1 MTTEDAHPA
10 TGAGA
15 AQAHALAAEAPPEK
29 PTLVARGKELWDR
42 VKHTRPMRANARFGA
57 RSGGV
62 LTGGI
67 AYAAL
72 FSVFAALT
80 IGFTAFMA
88 VLGDNE
94 RLRDEVLNA
103 VDDALPGLIDTG
115 DGNGMLD
122 PKDLVL
128 STSLTLTSVVAVVVL
143 LLSAIAAVAALRKAV
158 RAMFADDDPRG
169 NGLRGKARE
178 LGGFAVMGLAVL
190 LSAIVTVAVSSAAQW
205 ILGALGRGSATTAV
219 LTVLGLVV
227 AFAVDAGVFVLIVT
241 ALADQHP
248 PRRDLLLGAAF
259 TAVGL
264 GVVRFLGTAVVAGS
278 VNKNPLFSS
287 VTVFVTLLVWIN
299 LIARIVLLAAAWTA
313 DPPYVD
319 RKAATRT

>member
-94 RLRDEVLNA
+94 RLRDEVLDA
-103 VDDALPGLIDTG
+103 VDDG
-115 DGNGMLD
+115 
-122 PKDLVL
+122 
-128 STSLTLTSVVAVVVL
+128 
-143 LLSAIAAVAALRKAV
+143 
-158 RAMFADDDPRG
+158 
-169 NGLRGKARE
+169 
-178 LGGFAVMGLAVL
+178 
-190 LSAIVTVAVSSAAQW
+190 
-205 ILGALGRGSATTAV
+205 
-219 LTVLGLVV
+219 
-227 AFAVDAGVFVLIVT
+227 
-241 ALADQHP
+241 
-248 PRRDLLLGAAF
+248 
-259 TAVGL
+259 
-264 GVVRFLGTAVVAGS
+264 VAG
-278 VNKNPLFSS
+278 
-287 VTVFVTLLVWIN
+287 
-299 LIARIVLLAAAWTA
+299 A
-313 DPPYVD
+313 D
-319 RKAATRT
+319 RHR